1 MNYHNVR
8 DSKGRFTPSTLNP
21 TANLV
26 SVPVSGSSFNPA
38 QSKKDFYLDKLKH
51 GVYTV
56 THERKNGITGTNS
69 FTLMPS
75 HLTGYVGKGSSK
87 SAPSDLIF
95 AYEIDD
101 QRFYGIDVNSISY
114 FEEE

>member
-1 MNYHNVR
+1 MYHNVR
-8 DSKGRFTPSTLNP
+8 DSKGRFTTGTSQSGTMLTTPPLTGAFDP
-21 TANLV
+21 T
-26 SVPVSGSSFNPA
+26 

-56 THERKNGITGTNS
+56 THERKNGITATNS
-69 FTLMPS
+69 FTLLPAY
-75 HLTGYVGKGSSK
+75 LTGYVGKGSSK

-95 AYEIDD
+95 AYEIND